1 MMTEEAA
8 RIRHA
13 AEEIC
18 DQIGE
23 GEILQGAEQ
32 YLHYFY
38 PETVS
43 FLEYRPE
50 NSRIFLDEPNRIIEC
65 ADALEAEFQESVSH
79 RLEKGY
85 LLPGQA
91 KLIDVYKRQHAD
103 SKADNG
109 YVLEHASHAAAV

>member
-1 MMTEEAA
+1 MKAIKKEAKAQSTKFRDKMMTEEAA

-43 FLEYRPE
+43 FLEYLPE

-65 ADALEAEFQESVSH
+65 ADALEAEF
-79 RLEKGY
+79 RR
-85 LLPGQA
+85 A
-91 KLIDVYKRQHAD
+91 
-103 SKADNG
+103 
-109 YVLEHASHAAAV
+109 

>member
-1 MMTEEAA
+1 MKAIKKEAKAQSTKFRDKMMTEEAA

-43 FLEYRPE
+43 FLEYLPE
-50 NSRIFLDEPNRIIEC
+50 NSRIFLDEPNRWKQNFRR
-65 ADALEAEFQESVSH
+65 A
-79 RLEKGY
+79 
-85 LLPGQA
+85 
-91 KLIDVYKRQHAD
+91 
-103 SKADNG
+103 
-109 YVLEHASHAAAV
+109 

>member
-1 MMTEEAA
+1 MKAIKKEAKAQSTKFAHKMTEEAA

-43 FLEYRPE
+43 FLEYLPE
-50 NSRIFLDEPNRIIEC
+50 EQPHFPR
-65 ADALEAEFQESVSH
+65 
-79 RLEKGY
+79 
-85 LLPGQA
+85 
-91 KLIDVYKRQHAD
+91 
-103 SKADNG
+103 
-109 YVLEHASHAAAV
+109 